1 MAATFLT
8 LRYGTLNDDGQ
19 RRNSL
24 GFAYP
29 LWVIDKPLRRVQRE
43 RILKVEVEDG
53 SVTDSLGLDPV
64 TFSLGLQLRPSE
76 QPLARA
82 QEILNR
88 VRRLTG
94 QPLQVEIGADDW
106 GDGWRLQ
113 DLREEYSKFN
123 LPTDSGGIIDPAHGG
138 MEIAVAGVEFTLVR
152 GVTGQATVVA
162 APPAPVNVVI

>member
-8 LRYGTLNDDGQ
+8 LRFGSLNDDGL
-19 RRNSL
+19 RRST
-24 GFAYP
+24 FRFSYP
-29 LWVIDKPLRRVQRE
+29 LWVIDRPLRRVQRE

-64 TFSLGLQLRPSE
+64 TFSLGLELRPSE

-94 QPLQVEIGADDW
+94 QPLQVEIGGDDW

-113 DLREEYSKFN
+113 DLQEEYRKFN
-123 LPTDSGGIIDPAHGG
+123 LPTDTGGIVDRTDGG

-152 GVTGQATVVA
+152 GVTGRATVVT
-162 APPAPVNVVI
+162 APPPPVNVVI